1 MFSAEWDRSKNQLQH
16 EDEAGRAREKGAE
29 GAART
34 PLASDP
40 QYASEPPHPYQCK
53 LLSSVK
59 SCTHRWQSLAGS
71 ASVPDD
77 LRVSSLWLSDLAWPD
92 T

>member
-1 MFSAEWDRSKNQLQH
+1 MI
-16 EDEAGRAREKGAE
+16 G
-29 GAART
+29 ART

-40 QYASEPPHPYQCK
+40 QHASEHPHPYQCK

-59 SCTHRWQSLAGS
+59 SCTHRWQSPAGS

-92 T
+92 TQLLAFLAKHDLGGVGEA